1 MSEFRFEEQKTTSL
15 RHKITEEI
23 RKAIFQG
30 KLKPGDRL
38 RETEMANQMG
48 VSRGPIRE
56 AIRMLEQEGVLY
68 SQPYKDTMVAEIS
81 REEVTEVLLPM
92 RLTLET
98 FAISKALP
106 ALDDQHIANLSQ
118 LIEDMKKAA
127 ADNDLYRLADC
138 DLAFHE
144 YLLTMSEMP
153 NMLGIWTSICN
164 RIRLHFIVEGRAYED
179 FTPLLQ
185 DHELLLHT
193 ILEGDME
200 RIKPLLAH
208 HILGDPSAGGHR
220 HG

>member
-1 MSEFRFEEQKTTSL
+1 MSDFRFEEQKTTSL
-15 RHKITEEI
+15 RHKITDEI

-38 RETEMANQMG
+38 REAEMAKQMG

-81 REEVTEVLLPM
+81 REEVTEALLPM

-106 ALDDQHIANLSQ
+106 ALDEQHKANLVR
-118 LIEDMKKAA
+118 LVDDMKKAA
-127 ADNDLYRLADC
+127 ADNDLYTLADC

-144 YLLTMSEMP
+144 YLLTMAETP
-153 NMLGIWTSICN
+153 NMLGIWSSICN
-164 RIRLHFIVEGRAYED
+164 RIRLHFIVEGQAYDD
-179 FTPLLQ
+179 FSPVLHGH
-185 DHELLLHT
+185 DLLLNT
-193 ILEGDME
+193 ILEGDMDK
-200 RIKPLLAH
+200 IKIQLAR
-208 HILGDPSAGGHR
+208 HILGDASAEGHR